1 MASLG
6 MFGGSAPRIRRLQP
20 MGNQFGPSIEDMRAQ
35 SIAEMQAGQAANEN
49 MLQNL
54 SNSGGR
60 NSVPKPGGAF
70 GLGPQGQPAPAPQA
84 PSQAMSTD
92 VATSS
97 PKPYAFMQGP
107 GGQPAPT
114 SPAAASGV
122 PAGPVDAKKAI
133 PVGDGPSGYSVGKRD
148 WWGEVSKD
156 PMFYLFNGQAGL
168 DERRNE
174 GIMADYARQAAE
186 ESAQKRQRE
195 REEIVQL
202 LGPQA
207 GIAYDQ
213 NPTEFGKTISERF
226 GTNVLNQGDVLDR
239 GIDTP
244 ESRFAVEPKQTDANN
259 IRQVGNSIVE
269 RQQDGSWKPVYTGSS
284 PAETARAFQGFI
296 DQATGE
302 QMLVMSDGT
311 VRGTNRNA
319 YVPPQIS
326 SVGGVPV
333 AVDKRTFETT
343 QLSPLADVAGN
354 KASIASAE
362 VQGKAQGQVA
372 FDLPV
377 IEQRAQTAMSSIA
390 DLKGRD
396 IGTRFGM
403 QGKLYAIPG
412 TDGANVQAVVN
423 QVTSQAFLNAFEQL
437 KGGGAITEREGQAA
451 TQAITRLQNQN
462 ITVGEALKAMDE
474 LQGYYRKGLEVARQR
489 AVKAPVLPGRP
500 GSSAGATRTREGV
513 PFLLAKPQNMA
524 GGIPDGV
531 DPADWEFMTPE
542 QKALFQ

>member
-1 MASLG
+1 MS
-6 MFGGSAPRIRRLQP
+6 
-20 MGNQFGPSIEDMRAQ
+20 
-35 SIAEMQAGQAANEN
+35 
-49 MLQNL
+49 
-54 SNSGGR
+54 
-60 NSVPKPGGAF
+60 F
-70 GLGPQGQPAPAPQA
+70 GLIGSEARKLKQRAVQQALLAQQAPVVAPVDTAVPPAQTRRGMIGGMSPLAQDVGRRGMDRMPTVSREATKLSKKGMALPAP
-84 PSQAMSTD
+84 
-92 VATSS
+92 V
-97 PKPYAFMQGP
+97 
-107 GGQPAPT
+107 
-114 SPAAASGV
+114 
-122 PAGPVDAKKAI
+122 AGPVD
-133 PVGDGPSGYSVGKRD
+133 DGGVFRFFGYKPDETGQEL
-148 WWGEVSKD
+148 GEW
-156 PMFYLFNGQAGL
+156 MFS
-168 DERRNE
+168 D
-174 GIMADYARQAAE
+174 RQAVENAKAGRAAIAAKAE
-186 ESAQKRQRE
+186 ADAQRQRQYQ
-195 REEIVQL
+195 EIVQRF
-202 LGPQA
+202 GPEAGQA
-207 GIAYDQ
+207 FQ
-213 NPTEFGKTISERF
+213 LNPEEFGKRISERY

-319 YVPPQIS
+319 YVPPQITS
-326 SVGGVPV
+326 AGGVPV

-354 KASIASAE
+354 RASIASAE

-377 IEQRAQTAMSSIA
+377 IEQRAQTAMTSIA

-396 IGTRFGM
+396 IGQRFGM

-423 QVTSQAFLNAFEQL
+423 QVTSQAFLNAFDQL

-474 LQGYYRKGLEVARQR
+474 LEGYYRKGLEVARQR

-500 GSSAGATRTREGV
+500 GPSAGATRTREGV
-513 PFLLAKPQNMA
+513 PFLLAKPQSMA
-524 GGIPDGV
+524 AGIPDGV
-531 DPADWEFMTPE
+531 DPADWDFMTPQ

>member
-1 MASLG
+1 M
-6 MFGGSAPRIRRLQP
+6 P
-20 MGNQFGPSIEDMRAQ
+20 
-35 SIAEMQAGQAANEN
+35 
-49 MLQNL
+49 
-54 SNSGGR
+54 
-60 NSVPKPGGAF
+60 F
-70 GLGPQGQPAPAPQA
+70 GLIGSEARKLKQRAAQQALLAQQASAVAPVETAVPPAQTRGGLIGGMSPLAQDVGRRGMNRMPTVSREATKLSKQGMALP
-84 PSQAMSTD
+84 D
-92 VATSS
+92 
-97 PKPYAFMQGP
+97 
-107 GGQPAPT
+107 
-114 SPAAASGV
+114 
-122 PAGPVDAKKAI
+122 PVRSVD
-133 PVGDGPSGYSVGKRD
+133 DGGYSRANRK
-148 WWGEVSKD
+148 
-156 PMFYLFNGQAGL
+156 L
-168 DERRNE
+168 DGMQTFGRFLSAL
-174 GIMADYARQAAE
+174 GGDVDGFDTKIQSGWDKQDADYERQQMLE
-186 ESAQKRQRE
+186 QRQRQ
-195 REEIVQL
+195 RQEIVQRF
-202 LGPQA
+202 GPKA
-207 GIAYDQ
+207 GDAFDL
-213 NPTEFGKTISERF
+213 NPEEFGKRISERF
-226 GTNVLNQGDVLDR
+226 GSNVLNEGDVLDR

-244 ESRFAVEPKQTDANN
+244 DTRFAAPPKQTDANN

-396 IGTRFGM
+396 LGTRFGM
-403 QGKLYAIPG
+403 QGRLYAIPG
-412 TDGANVQAVVN
+412 TDGADVQAVVN

-474 LQGYYRKGLEVARQR
+474 LDGYYRKGLDVARQR
-489 AVKAPVLPGRP
+489 AIKAPVLPGRP
-500 GSSAGATRTREGV
+500 GPSAGATRTREGV
-513 PFLLAKPQNMA
+513 PFLLAKPQSRA
-524 GGIPDGV
+524 AGIPDGV
-531 DPADWEFMTPE
+531 DPSDWQFMTPE
-542 QKALFQ
+542 QRALFQ